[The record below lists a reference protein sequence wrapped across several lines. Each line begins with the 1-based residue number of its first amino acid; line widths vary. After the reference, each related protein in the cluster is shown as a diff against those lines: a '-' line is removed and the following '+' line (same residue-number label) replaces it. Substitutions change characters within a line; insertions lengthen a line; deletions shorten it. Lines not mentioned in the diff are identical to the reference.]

1 MTPRFAQLAVAAVL
15 GAGAATIVAAPDTAP
30 AAPSCEVV
38 LNTVPGRGEIRWCDV
53 PPSTSAPGTV
63 PPSTVPGTTAPTTS
77 PATTPPTTPA
87 PTTTTTT
94 TTVAPPTTVPPQP
107 ARTVLVG
114 ATVERLVGETW
125 IAATSRFESGIGQP
139 ITIARRFVGSFPSS
153 FGSVQAFAADVG
165 VRDRFISV
173 KGTPT
178 LAQWV
183 SFLQSIPVD
192 GFDTWVTINHEPE
205 NDGASMTPALFR
217 SKLRLMHD
225 ALMQVNRADLHAGVV
240 LMAWLER
247 DGIASTSSAA
257 WFPDADIITDFTLGI
272 DPYDPNNR
280 QQFPALV
287 DATLQLWD
295 AAGGGPWMVT
305 ETGTKRVG
313 VDGVA
318 WIDTMFAYC
327 HADPDCGA
335 VMWFHAV
342 TGADGPWLITD
353 PLMFAA
359 YGRQAEFAQAA

>member
-1 MTPRFAQLAVAAVL
+1 MTQSHRLNRRAAGIIGAAVVAVA
-15 GAGAATIVAAPDTAP
+15 
-30 AAPSCEVV
+30 SSVV
-38 LNTVPGRGEIRWCDV
+38 LLDSTDAQQTVTCDVTLNTIPGVGEIRFCAY
-53 PPSTSAPGTV
+53 APAPATTVAPVVTDATTV
-63 PPSTVPGTTAPTTS
+63 PPTTVPSTTV
-77 PATTPPTTPA
+77 PPTE

-94 TTVAPPTTVPPQP
+94 TTVAPVPAHQ
-107 ARTVLVG
+107 VLVG
-114 ATVERLVGETW
+114 AAVERLAGETW
-125 IAATSRFESGIGQP
+125 IAATSRFEAGIGQP
-139 ITIARRFVGSFPSS
+139 ITIARRFVGSFPST

-165 VRDRFISV
+165 LRDRFISV

-183 SFLQSIPVD
+183 TFLQSVPVD

-205 NDGASMTPALFR
+205 NDGASMTPTVYR
-217 SKLRLMHD
+217 SKLRLMHQ
-225 ALMQVNRADLHAGVV
+225 ALEQVNRADLHAGAV

-247 DGIASTSSAA
+247 DGNPATSSAA
-257 WFPDADIITDFTLGI
+257 WFPDADIIDAFTLGL

-280 QQFPALV
+280 QQFPDLV
-287 DATLQLWD
+287 AATLTLWD
-295 AAGGGPWMVT
+295 AAGGRAWMVT
-305 ETGTKRVG
+305 ETGTKRTG

-327 HADPDCGA
+327 HADPDCGG

-359 YGRQAEFAQAA
+359 YGRQAQFATAA